1 MKITP
6 QNYLIY
12 LCKLMYFCT
21 KAIELTRKQTEERG
35 SELPKVGDELD
46 PRWLDRPRSR
56 LDRSGAETPTAALR
70 RLKEQKANTQ
80 PIKVILPRE
89 SDHQLDSCNQAITH

>member
-1 MKITP
+1 
-6 QNYLIY
+6 
-12 LCKLMYFCT
+12 MYFCT
-21 KAIELTRKQTEERG
+21 KAIELTRKQTEEGG
-35 SELPKVGDELD
+35 SELPKDGDELD
-46 PRWLDRPRSR
+46 SRWLDRPRSR

-70 RLKEQKANTQ
+70 RLKEQKAQ